1 MSVSVLYVTDT
12 RHGQKAW
19 HDPSARHRC
28 YHFAD
33 ALIAVGWRASVAHVD
48 RVTPALVRQFHHVI
62 FHRPKCTDRFQRAI
76 SVCRRA
82 GVRLHAD
89 YDDLIFKPQLA
100 LHSPLFINGNRPL
113 DKVEAYFE
121 ANQQALQC
129 FDSVFVSTRE
139 LAVHVQEMLP
149 DARVE
154 VLPNSLPRLFQR
166 PRSDE
171 KRHSG
176 FTIGYFPGSNS
187 HAHDVELIYDA
198 LDQLFAAEPECR
210 MVVMGRMDAGTLPS
224 GENQVEYKPFV
235 DYNHYLAQLS
245 SVDLSIAP
253 LQRNIFNDAKS
264 AVKLIESVAV
274 GTPILA
280 SDNPDMADHSNPM
293 SALVKE
299 AADWFSTLLTCVRQ
313 SRFDCAVSVHLQ
325 RQFSVESRLPVL
337 QQQLLAAT

>member
-1 MSVSVLYVTDT
+1 MAASVLYVTDT

-33 ALIAVGWRASVAHVD
+33 ALIAGGWSASVAHVD
-48 RVTPALVRQFHHVI
+48 RVTPALVKQFQHVI
-62 FHRPKCTDRFQRAI
+62 FHRPKCTDRFQRAV
-76 SVCRRA
+76 SACRQSGA
-82 GVRLHAD
+82 SLHAD
-89 YDDLIFKPQLA
+89 YDDLIFKPALA
-100 LHSPLFINGNRPL
+100 QYSPLFINGNRPL
-113 DKVEAYFE
+113 HKVEAYFE
-121 ANQQALQC
+121 ANRQALLC

-139 LAVHVQEMLP
+139 LAVHVRGMLP

-166 PRSDE
+166 PRSGS
-171 KRHSG
+171 RQHSG

-187 HAHDVELIYDA
+187 HAHDAELIYEA
-198 LDQLFAAEPECR
+198 LRRLFEVEPECR

-224 GENQVEYKPFV
+224 GNNQVEYKPFV
-235 DYNHYLAQLS
+235 DYNHYLTQLS

-280 SDNPDMADHSNPM
+280 SDNPDMSDHSNPM

-313 SRFDCAVSVHLQ
+313 SRFDCAVSAHLQ
-325 RQFSVESRLPVL
+325 QRYSVESRLPLL
-337 QQQLLAAT
+337 QKQLLAAT